1 MATLNSFIAQ
11 SKREIFDDLLAGGTP
26 RVGAFD
32 SGQLEQGRTLGAP
45 RMGTTT
51 LTPDTV
57 THEFLFGEGGG
68 TPLVFT
74 VHILA
79 PERIVFLPV
88 PGWVIETIWQGEIA
102 GSYVFASEAE
112 GHLATFTGL
121 LEPEANAQYFGPER
135 AKRRE

>member
-1 MATLNSFIAQ
+1 MATLNQFIAQ
-11 SKREIFDDLLAGGTP
+11 TKRTIYDDLTAGRNPGQ
-26 RVGAFD
+26 GAFD
-32 SGQLEQGRTLGAP
+32 SAQLEQGRTLGEP

-57 THEFLFGEGGG
+57 THEFLFGEGGA

-88 PGWVIETIWQGEIA
+88 PAWVIETIWQGEIA

-112 GHLATFTGL
+112 SHLANFQGL
-121 LEPEANAQYFGPER
+121 LVAEANAQYFGPER

>member
-1 MATLNSFIAQ
+1 MVSLNSFIAQ
-11 SKREIFDDLLAGGTP
+11 TKRDVFDDLEGGRSP
-26 RVGAFD
+26 RLGAFD

-51 LTPDTV
+51 LTSDTV
-57 THEFLFGEGGG
+57 THEFLFGEGTA

-88 PGWVIETIWQGEIA
+88 PAWVIETIWQGEIA

-112 GHLATFTGL
+112 SHLATFTGL
-121 LEPEANAQYFGPER
+121 LAPEANAQYFGPER